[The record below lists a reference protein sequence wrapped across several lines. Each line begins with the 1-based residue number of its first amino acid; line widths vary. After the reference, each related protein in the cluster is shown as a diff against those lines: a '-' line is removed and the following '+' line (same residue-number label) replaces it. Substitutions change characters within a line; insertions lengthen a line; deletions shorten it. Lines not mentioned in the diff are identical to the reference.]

1 MAEEKVVAQEAKA
14 EAPANEA
21 PKEERAPRGDR
32 RPHGDRKGGRPDRK
46 GGDRKERREPKDDM
60 EERVVF
66 INRVSKTVKG
76 GRRMKFTALVVV
88 GDHKGQYGFAL
99 AKAAEVPD
107 AIKKA
112 SEAARKK
119 LYSIHLVKGNTIS
132 HEIVGKYGAC
142 NVYLKPAPEGTGIIA
157 GGPVRA
163 ILELAGVQNVCSKV
177 YGSRAPIN
185 IIRATNQ
192 GLNNLKSY
200 KTMKELRSKNA
211 RSGGGVAIGFEG
223 GQMPLWRRL
232 PKRGF
237 KNVNRVEYAV
247 VNVNDLNR
255 FDEGTLVTP
264 ALLKEVGLIGK
275 EFHGVKVLGA
285 GKLEKKLTVQAAKF
299 SKSAEEAIKNAGG
312 TAEVI

>member
-1 MAEEKVVAQEAKA
+1 MAEEKVVTEEVKA
-14 EAPANEA
+14 EAPAEA

-32 RPHGDRKGGRPDRK
+32 RPHGDRKGRPDRRDHK
-46 GGDRKERREPKDDM
+46 GPRAEKTDDM

-88 GDHKGQYGFAL
+88 GDHKGHYGFAL
-99 AKAAEVPD
+99 SKAAEVPD

-132 HEIVGKYGAC
+132 HEVVGKYGAC

-192 GLNNLKSY
+192 GLDNLKSY
-200 KTMKELRSKNA
+200 KAMKELR
-211 RSGGGVAIGFEG
+211 
-223 GQMPLWRRL
+223 
-232 PKRGF
+232 
-237 KNVNRVEYAV
+237 
-247 VNVNDLNR
+247 
-255 FDEGTLVTP
+255 
-264 ALLKEVGLIGK
+264 GK
-275 EFHGVKVLGA
+275 E
-285 GKLEKKLTVQAAKF
+285 
-299 SKSAEEAIKNAGG
+299 
-312 TAEVI
+312 

>member
-1 MAEEKVVAQEAKA
+1 MAEEKVVTEEVKA
-14 EAPANEA
+14 EALATET
-21 PKEERAPRGDR
+21 PKDNKAPRGDR
-32 RPHGDRKGGRPDRK
+32 RPHGDRKGRPERK
-46 GGDRKERREPKDDM
+46 GDRKERHEPKDDM

-200 KTMKELRSKNA
+200 KTMKELRSK
-211 RSGGGVAIGFEG
+211 E
-223 GQMPLWRRL
+223 
-232 PKRGF
+232 
-237 KNVNRVEYAV
+237 
-247 VNVNDLNR
+247 
-255 FDEGTLVTP
+255 
-264 ALLKEVGLIGK
+264 
-275 EFHGVKVLGA
+275 
-285 GKLEKKLTVQAAKF
+285 
-299 SKSAEEAIKNAGG
+299 
-312 TAEVI
+312 

>member
-1 MAEEKVVAQEAKA
+1 MLEEEKVVAEQPAA
-14 EAPANEA
+14 EAPAPEA
-21 PKEERAPRGDR
+21 KENSQEGRRPRGNRDNRRGGKGDR
-32 RPHGDRKGGRPDRK
+32 RDRRND
-46 GGDRKERREPKDDM
+46 RREEEKEY

-88 GDHKGQYGFAL
+88 GDHKGKYGFAL

-112 SEAARKK
+112 SEAAKK
-119 LYSIHLVKGNTIS
+119 NTYNIKLVKGATIS
-132 HEIVGKYGAC
+132 HEIVGKFGAC

-163 ILELAGVQNVCSKV
+163 VLELAGVQNVCSKV

-200 KTMKELRSKNA
+200 KSMKELR
-211 RSGGGVAIGFEG
+211 
-223 GQMPLWRRL
+223 
-232 PKRGF
+232 
-237 KNVNRVEYAV
+237 
-247 VNVNDLNR
+247 
-255 FDEGTLVTP
+255 
-264 ALLKEVGLIGK
+264 GK
-275 EFHGVKVLGA
+275 E
-285 GKLEKKLTVQAAKF
+285 
-299 SKSAEEAIKNAGG
+299 
-312 TAEVI
+312 

>member
-1 MAEEKVVAQEAKA
+1 MAEEKVVTEEVKA
-14 EAPANEA
+14 EAPATEA
-21 PKEERAPRGDR
+21 PKERKGDR
-32 RPHGDRKGGRPDRK
+32 RPFGDRKGRPERK

-88 GDHKGQYGFAL
+88 GDHKGHYGFAL
-99 AKAAEVPD
+99 SKAAEVPD

-112 SEAARKK
+112 SESARKK

-200 KTMKELRSKNA
+200 KTMKELRSK
-211 RSGGGVAIGFEG
+211 E
-223 GQMPLWRRL
+223 
-232 PKRGF
+232 
-237 KNVNRVEYAV
+237 
-247 VNVNDLNR
+247 
-255 FDEGTLVTP
+255 
-264 ALLKEVGLIGK
+264 
-275 EFHGVKVLGA
+275 
-285 GKLEKKLTVQAAKF
+285 
-299 SKSAEEAIKNAGG
+299 
-312 TAEVI
+312 

>member
-1 MAEEKVVAQEAKA
+1 MAEEKVVTEEVKA
-14 EAPANEA
+14 EAPATEA

-32 RPHGDRKGGRPDRK
+32 RPHGDRKGRP
-46 GGDRKERREPKDDM
+46 DRKERRPRNEVKDEF
-60 EERVVF
+60 EERVVY

-88 GDHKGQYGFAL
+88 GDHKGRYGFAL
-99 AKAAEVPD
+99 SKAAEVPD

-112 SEAARKK
+112 SEQARKK
-119 LYSIHLVKGNTIS
+119 LYSIHLVKGNTLS

-163 ILELAGVQNVCSKV
+163 VLELAGVQNVCSKV

-200 KTMKELRSKNA
+200 KEM
-211 RSGGGVAIGFEG
+211 
-223 GQMPLWRRL
+223 
-232 PKRGF
+232 
-237 KNVNRVEYAV
+237 
-247 VNVNDLNR
+247 
-255 FDEGTLVTP
+255 
-264 ALLKEVGLIGK
+264 
-275 EFHGVKVLGA
+275 KVLRN
-285 GKLEKKLTVQAAKF
+285 KE
-299 SKSAEEAIKNAGG
+299 
-312 TAEVI
+312 

>member
-1 MAEEKVVAQEAKA
+1 MLEEKVVAEEAKA
-14 EAPANEA
+14 EAPAVEA
-21 PKEERAPRGDR
+21 PKEEKSAHREDR

-46 GGDRKERREPKDDM
+46 GDRKPREQVKDEF
-60 EERVVF
+60 EERVVY

-88 GDHKGQYGFAL
+88 GDHKGRYGFAL
-99 AKAAEVPD
+99 SKAAEVPD

-112 SEAARKK
+112 SEAARKN
-119 LYSIHLVKGNTIS
+119 LFSLHLVKGNTIS

-200 KTMKELRSKNA
+200 KKMQELR
-211 RSGGGVAIGFEG
+211 
-223 GQMPLWRRL
+223 
-232 PKRGF
+232 
-237 KNVNRVEYAV
+237 
-247 VNVNDLNR
+247 
-255 FDEGTLVTP
+255 
-264 ALLKEVGLIGK
+264 
-275 EFHGVKVLGA
+275 
-285 GKLEKKLTVQAAKF
+285 AK
-299 SKSAEEAIKNAGG
+299 A
-312 TAEVI
+312 

>member
-1 MAEEKVVAQEAKA
+1 MAEEKVVTEEVKA
-14 EAPANEA
+14 EAPATEA

-32 RPHGDRKGGRPDRK
+32 KPRGDHKGRPDKR
-46 GGDRKERREPKDDM
+46 DRKPRPEVKDEF
-60 EERVVF
+60 EERVVY

-88 GDHKGQYGFAL
+88 GDHKGKYGFAL

-112 SEAARKK
+112 SEQARKK
-119 LYSIHLVKGNTIS
+119 LYSIHLVKGNTLS

-192 GLNNLKSY
+192 GLDNLKSY
-200 KTMKELRSKNA
+200 KEM
-211 RSGGGVAIGFEG
+211 
-223 GQMPLWRRL
+223 
-232 PKRGF
+232 
-237 KNVNRVEYAV
+237 
-247 VNVNDLNR
+247 
-255 FDEGTLVTP
+255 
-264 ALLKEVGLIGK
+264 
-275 EFHGVKVLGA
+275 KVLRN
-285 GKLEKKLTVQAAKF
+285 KE
-299 SKSAEEAIKNAGG
+299 
-312 TAEVI
+312 

>member
-1 MAEEKVVAQEAKA
+1 MLEEEKVVAEQVNENAQPSKA
-14 EAPANEA
+14 PVEN
-21 PKEERAPRGDR
+21 KENAEGRRPRGNRDDRRPRRDGKRGDR
-32 RPHGDRKGGRPDRK
+32 R
-46 GGDRKERREPKDDM
+46 ERREEVKEY

-88 GDHKGQYGFAL
+88 GDHKGKYGFAL

-112 SEAARKK
+112 SEAAKK
-119 LYSIHLVKGNTIS
+119 NTFTIKLVKGATIS
-132 HEIVGKYGAC
+132 HEVVGKFGAC

-163 ILELAGVQNVCSKV
+163 VLELAGVQNVCSKV

-200 KTMKELRSKNA
+200 KAMKELR
-211 RSGGGVAIGFEG
+211 
-223 GQMPLWRRL
+223 
-232 PKRGF
+232 
-237 KNVNRVEYAV
+237 
-247 VNVNDLNR
+247 
-255 FDEGTLVTP
+255 
-264 ALLKEVGLIGK
+264 GK
-275 EFHGVKVLGA
+275 E
-285 GKLEKKLTVQAAKF
+285 
-299 SKSAEEAIKNAGG
+299 
-312 TAEVI
+312 